1 MRAAYSSVGGN
12 TLLDIHRCSI
22 NICKVSAAC
31 NYNENQWLANSG
43 TRTPAFQ
50 QFPMSLLKYDPQI
63 KLLEI
68 IQDHNKK
75 QNKTSE
81 RSALESDKPEFES
94 QCSHLLAV

>member
-1 MRAAYSSVGGN
+1 M
-12 TLLDIHRCSI
+12 LDIHRYSI
-22 NICKVSAAC
+22 NFCNVSAAC
-31 NYNENQWLANSG
+31 NYNGNQRLADSG
-43 TRTPAFQ
+43 TRAPAFQ

-68 IQDHNKK
+68 IQDLDKK

-81 RSALESDKPEFES
+81 RSALESDKPEFEF